1 MIQGGE
7 GMYNIAF
14 IGGGVN
20 SAIGRSHYIAAQM
33 DGKFKLVAGAFSRH
47 AEINQETGESFGV
60 LSEHVYDDYKMML
73 EREKDAVDVIAVL
86 TPTDTHEQI
95 G

>member
-47 AEINQETGESFGV
+47 AEINQRQEKV
-60 LSEHVYDDYKMML
+60 LAYCPSMSTMTIK
-73 EREKDAVDVIAVL
+73 
-86 TPTDTHEQI
+86 
-95 G
+95 

>member
-1 MIQGGE
+1 
-7 GMYNIAF
+7 MYNIAF

-47 AEINQETGESFGV
+47 AEINQ
-60 LSEHVYDDYKMML
+60 
-73 EREKDAVDVIAVL
+73 
-86 TPTDTHEQI
+86 
-95 G
+95 

>member
-47 AEINQETGESFGV
+47 AEINLETV
-60 LSEHVYDDYKMML
+60 LAYCPSMSTMTTK
-73 EREKDAVDVIAVL
+73 
-86 TPTDTHEQI
+86 
-95 G
+95 